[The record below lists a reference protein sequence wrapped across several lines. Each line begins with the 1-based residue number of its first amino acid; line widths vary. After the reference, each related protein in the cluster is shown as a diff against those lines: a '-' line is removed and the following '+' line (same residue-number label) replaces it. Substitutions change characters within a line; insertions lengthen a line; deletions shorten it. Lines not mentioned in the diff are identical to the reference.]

1 MAGYAWADVGTA
13 RLPFDQFVSFVMHA
27 PPGTAVFNERHQG
40 WTVTDYLLVDALE
53 LLDVLL
59 CTKTKDPKKAINRL
73 KPRWRPG
80 QKTVKQL
87 KQDTTAMTVEEYVK
101 RTGMKIELEGR

>member
-1 MAGYAWADVGTA
+1 MAGYTWADVGTA
-13 RLPFDQFVSFVMHA
+13 RLPFAQFVSFVMHS
-27 PPGTAVFNERHQG
+27 PPGTAVFNERYKG

-53 LLDVLL
+53 MLDVLL

-73 KPRWRPG
+73 KPRWRPN
-80 QKTVKQL
+80 QKAPERKNTA
-87 KQDTTAMTVEEYVK
+87 TTMTVEDYVK